1 MWWCEFPSHMSG
13 PINTLFVIAVPT
25 RRTTSPT
32 SRLSVKSGM
41 CSPCCSS
48 AATGTTT
55 GMSRDRLLTSG
66 HVISCSSIMCL
77 PFVLSLRGRW
87 RVLSHGQL
95 THVLGHARSPCV
107 PLPCPVPPGSVPRA
121 MSGVSRSPSHRQHT
135 ILVRSRQLDREIGE
149 GTSLAR
155 QEPAGLLLIF
165 GEHGDGTAAVRDL
178 SGDHAH
184 LACAAAAASTAE
196 GDARP

>member
-13 PINTLFVIAVPT
+13 PISTLFVIAVPT

-77 PFVLSLRGRW
+77 TFVLSLVGA
-87 RVLSHGQL
+87 G
-95 THVLGHARSPCV
+95 TH
-107 PLPCPVPPGSVPRA
+107 
-121 MSGVSRSPSHRQHT
+121 SRSPSHRQHP
-135 ILVRSRQLDREIGE
+135 ILVRSCQLDREIGE

-155 QEPAGLLLIF
+155 QEPAGLLLLF

-184 LACAAAAASTAE
+184 LARAAAAASTAE
-196 GDARP
+196 RDARP